1 MHCVP
6 TAFGIFLGAAAL
18 KFGAPDLQDQVSLE
32 KFLEARRPGAKKRIP
47 RVMSCSFQVVS
58 AKLQLGC
65 ERGVPSSSTGQHL
78 DSFWSYSIS
87 FIAAKYFNYN

>member
-6 TAFGIFLGAAAL
+6 TAFAIFLGAAAL

-32 KFLEARRPGAKKRIP
+32 KFLEARRQKKDP

-65 ERGVPSSSTGQHL
+65 ARGVPSSSTGQHL
-78 DSFWSYSIS
+78 DSFWSYGIS
-87 FIAAKYFNYN
+87 FIAAKYFNYD

>member
-32 KFLEARRPGAKKRIP
+32 KFLEARWPGAKLDDGWPESEKN
-47 RVMSCSFQVVS
+47 VFQAALRMVVV
-58 AKLQLGC
+58 K
-65 ERGVPSSSTGQHL
+65 
-78 DSFWSYSIS
+78 DSR
-87 FIAAKYFNYN
+87 